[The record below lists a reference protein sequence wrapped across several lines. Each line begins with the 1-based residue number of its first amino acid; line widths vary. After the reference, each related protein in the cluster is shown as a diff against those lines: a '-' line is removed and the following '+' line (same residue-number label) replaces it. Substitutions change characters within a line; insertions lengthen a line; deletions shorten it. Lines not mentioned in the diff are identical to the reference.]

1 MAEPEP
7 DLPPAV
13 VALQQMLL
21 MVLASARAALD
32 AAEDAVRDPETMR
45 AATQVLGGL
54 AGMVAPLLADFAA
67 FACTA
72 AEPPTAG
79 EPATSAEA
87 ATSAGTGLAPDTG
100 HRAA

>member
-21 MVLASARAALD
+21 LVLSSARAALD
-32 AAEDAVRDPETMR
+32 AAEAAVRDPETMR

-54 AGMVAPLLADFAA
+54 AGLVAPLLTDFAR
-67 FACTA
+67 F
-72 AEPPTAG
+72 
-79 EPATSAEA
+79 
-87 ATSAGTGLAPDTG
+87 AGTVVPEPVPSSDPAAPDVVTDTG